1 MLCECVVSELDS
13 TQFLFFMIH
22 VEVLQRVNAS
32 NHFMDRSMVAYV
44 GLVSRA
50 CRCLMVCFYI

>member
-13 TQFLFFMIH
+13 TQFFLMIH
-22 VEVLQRVNAS
+22 VEVLQRVSVS
-32 NHFMDRSMVAYV
+32 NHFMDRSMVTYV

-50 CRCLMVCFYI
+50 CRCLMVCFYV